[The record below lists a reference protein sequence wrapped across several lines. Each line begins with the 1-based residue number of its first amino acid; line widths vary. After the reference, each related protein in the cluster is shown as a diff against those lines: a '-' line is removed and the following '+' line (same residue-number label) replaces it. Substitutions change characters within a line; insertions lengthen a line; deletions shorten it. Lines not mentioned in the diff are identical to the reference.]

1 MAKFSQAFLQSMT
14 QPAYQEGLFTAARD
28 LGGLRGRL
36 EEERRQEAEKQE
48 IKSTQQSLV
57 EMMNTNS
64 RIAETGNVKGLEDQ
78 RVRLTEM
85 LSAAQN
91 DQSRDMI
98 LKELSRVE
106 GLRDV
111 AKPAAQQRDI
121 DTLLRAEQSLTEADK
136 QIASLQGDTSAQGQI
151 KLDAAIKAKQ
161 AIQSRV
167 SSLKS
172 NAALVSAAD
181 NQKIDM
187 EIAALTKDEALRSA
201 RKNEMVAKLKSVPVK
216 SKAWDAL
223 VKEAGEKNLGSA
235 VNSVITEL
243 NKLELERLEV
253 LDAQASRAPLS
264 EKEKTEL
271 KNAGISVDG
280 VSNLEARR
288 RYTVFANSRIQKK
301 VDLATRPLDIPSEAK
316 ANALV
321 KTTLNFMVR
330 DAELE
335 GAPVMQDLSDKVENL
350 LADPDE
356 RQIIEGLVSGLTG
369 SEIIPAVESYIQD
382 RFPKK
387 YAEYQQFRKNR
398 IEEAEDYNLILDA
411 IYKNDPSLDKNDPT
425 GVDQARAEM
434 RAEQEISEIVRAVK
448 RSERYKRNP
457 ELIQDAMVESLT
469 LPR

>member
-14 QPAYQEGLFTAARD
+14 QPAYQEGLFTAAKS
-28 LGGLRGRL
+28 LGGLPGRIR
-36 EEERRQEAEKQE
+36 EEQETRATQE
-48 IKSTQQSLV
+48 SLV
-57 EMMNTNS
+57 NMMNTNS

-85 LSAAQN
+85 LSAAQS

-98 LKELSRVE
+98 LQELSRVE

-121 DTLLRAEQSLTEADK
+121 NTLLRAEQSLTEADK
-136 QIASLQGDTSAQGQI
+136 QIASLQGDTSAEGQI
-151 KLDAAIKAKQ
+151 KLDAAIRAKQ

-167 SSLKS
+167 GSLKS
-172 NAALVSAAD
+172 NAALVAAAD

-264 EKEKTEL
+264 EKEKKEL
-271 KNAGISVDG
+271 EDIDISVDG

-301 VDLATRPLDIPSEAK
+301 VDLATRPLDVPTEAR

-321 KTTLNFMVR
+321 RTTLNFMVR

-335 GAPVMQDLSDKVENL
+335 GWPLMQDLSDKVENL
-350 LADPDE
+350 LADPE
-356 RQIIEGLVSGLTG
+356 ELQTIQGIVSGLKG
-369 SEIIPAVESYIQD
+369 VEVVQAVEGYIQD
-382 RFPKK
+382 KFPKK
-387 YAEYQQFRKNR
+387 YAEYQQAKQNR
-398 IEEAEDYNLILDA
+398 TIEAEEFSDLLDQT
-411 IYKNDPSLDKNDPT
+411 YSEDPSLDRNDPT
-425 GVDQARAEM
+425 GVDQEIARIRAE
-434 RAEQEISEIVRAVK
+434 RKIRDAVVRAG
-448 RSERYKRNP
+448 SST
-457 ELIQDAMVESLT
+457 VESGGKGRRGG
-469 LPR
+469 PM